1 MPVIH
6 ALLSA
11 SSSSRWI
18 NCPPS
23 ARLGAQFP
31 NKTSEYA
38 EQGTDAHS
46 LCEYKVHKLLGDNP
60 TYPELHYYD
69 EEMEECTESYA
80 QYVMGELAKSRQT
93 TSDPVV
99 IVEQRLDFSRYV
111 PEGFG
116 TGDCLIIADDTLSVI
131 DMKYGLGVLVEAEGN
146 PQMMCYALGAL
157 ELFDGIYDINQV
169 KMTIFQPRREN
180 ISTYTIPK
188 DELIKW
194 AEEVLAPSAKIAY
207 EGGGEFKCGKWC
219 KFCPAKNACRKRAEH
234 NLQLAQY
241 EFKPPELLDDVE
253 IEKVLE
259 RVDDLVSWTSDIK
272 EYALKLALEGKQWTN
287 HKLVEGRSTRKYS
300 NDNDVAAAVI
310 KAGYDPYDKK
320 LFGVTAMTKA
330 LGKAKFDELLSDY
343 IIKPPGKLTL
353 VSNDDK
359 RQAVSINSAIDD
371 FSEVNL
377 DERDST

>member
-1 MPVIH
+1 MPTQH

-23 ARLGAQFP
+23 ARLGENFS
-31 NKTSEYA
+31 NKSSEYA
-38 EQGTDAHS
+38 AQGTDAHS
-46 LCEYKVHKLLGDNP
+46 FCEYKVNKLLGNKP
-60 TYPELHYYD
+60 TYPELHYLNQ
-69 EEMEECTESYA
+69 EMEECTESYA
-80 QYVMGELAKSRQT
+80 QYVMGELAKARRT

-169 KMTIFQPRREN
+169 RMTIFQPRREN
-180 ISTYTIPK
+180 ISTHVISK
-188 DELIKW
+188 KELIKW

-219 KFCPAKNACRKRAEH
+219 KFCPAKNICRKRAEH
-234 NLQLAQY
+234 NLELAQY

-253 IEKVLE
+253 IEAVLE
-259 RVDDLVSWTSDIK
+259 RVDDLVSWANDIK
-272 EYALKLALEGKQWTN
+272 EYAFQQAMSGKHWSN
-287 HKLVEGRSTRKYS
+287 YKLVEGRSTRKYT
-300 NDNDVAAAVI
+300 DEEMVATAVTE
-310 KAGYDPYDKK
+310 AGFDPFEKK
-320 LFGVTAMTKA
+320 LLGIIAMTKA
-330 LGKAKFDELLSDY
+330 LGKKHFDELLGGL
-343 IIKPPGKLTL
+343 IEKPKGKLTL
-353 VSNDDK
+353 VPVTDK
-359 RQAVSINSAIDD
+359 RQAVDVSNVNDD
-371 FSEVNL
+371 FNDLTEEN
-377 DERDST
+377 

>member
-1 MPVIH
+1 MPTQH

-23 ARLGAQFP
+23 ARLGENFP
-31 NKTSEYA
+31 NKSSEYA
-38 EQGTDAHS
+38 AQGTDAHS
-46 LCEYKVHKLLGDNP
+46 FCEYKVNKLLGNKP
-60 TYPELHYYD
+60 TYPELHYLNQ
-69 EEMEECTESYA
+69 EMEECTESYA
-80 QYVMGELAKSRQT
+80 QYVMGELAKARRT

-169 KMTIFQPRREN
+169 RMTIFQPRREN
-180 ISTYTIPK
+180 ISTHVSSK
-188 DELIKW
+188 KELIKW

-219 KFCPAKNACRKRAEH
+219 KFCPAKNVCRKRAEH
-234 NLQLAQY
+234 NLELAQY

-253 IEKVLE
+253 IETVLE
-259 RVDDLVSWTSDIK
+259 RVDDLVSWANDIK
-272 EYALKLALEGKQWTN
+272 EYAFQQAMSGKHWSN
-287 HKLVEGRSTRKYS
+287 YKLVEGRSTRKYT
-300 NDNDVAAAVI
+300 DEEMVAMAVTE
-310 KAGYDPYDKK
+310 AGFDPFEKK
-320 LFGVTAMTKA
+320 LLGITAMTKA
-330 LGKAKFDELLSDY
+330 LGKKHFDELLGGL
-343 IIKPPGKLTL
+343 IEKPKGKLTL
-353 VSNDDK
+353 VPVTDK
-359 RQAVSINSAIDD
+359 RQAVDVSNVNDD
-371 FSEVNL
+371 FNDLTEEN
-377 DERDST
+377 